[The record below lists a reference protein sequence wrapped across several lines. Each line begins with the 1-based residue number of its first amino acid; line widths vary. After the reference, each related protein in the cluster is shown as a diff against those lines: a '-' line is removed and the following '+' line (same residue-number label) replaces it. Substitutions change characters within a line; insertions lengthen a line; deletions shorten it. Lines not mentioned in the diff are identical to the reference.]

1 MKNTALFLGICLL
14 LPACVINAD
23 KYPRPRDL
31 TPAWK
36 TTSLRIL
43 AIQAE
48 PPEIQPGEPATFSAL
63 LADPN
68 GDAGGTLWVAC
79 SPEQTTPF
87 GCAIDFS
94 VLGDDTT
101 PDELAEAGV
110 IGFEPAFAP
119 VWTAPEDTLD
129 RLEEEDRAEGLGFT
143 VQATVLPPDGADPD
157 AEFDFATFESGYKRI
172 IVSEAPTPNDN
183 PFIESFSVDGVPI
196 GPDDVVE
203 VDAGQSYELSVV
215 LPDDTIQTYEYINPD
230 GMLEERIEEP
240 FVSWYA
246 TEGSAM
252 EDTTLYPFTQSDWTA
267 PELPEEQGFW
277 YAIVRDRRG
286 GLSWIV
292 RQWRVRSAP

>member
-1 MKNTALFLGICLL
+1 MKNTALIAGLCLL

-36 TTSLRIL
+36 TPSLRIL

-48 PPEIQPGEPATFSAL
+48 PPEIQPGEDATFTAL
-63 LADPN
+63 FADPE
-68 GDAGGTLWVAC
+68 GEAGGTLWVAC
-79 SPEQTTPF
+79 SPEETTPF
-87 GCAIDFS
+87 GCAIDLS
-94 VLGDDTT
+94 ILSEDAT
-101 PDELAEAGV
+101 PDDLADAGV
-110 IGFEPAFAP
+110 IGFEPTFP
-119 VWTAPEDTLD
+119 PEWTAPQDALD
-129 RLEEEDRAEGLGFT
+129 SLDDQDRAEGLGFT

-183 PFIESFSVDGVPI
+183 PIIESFSVDGVLI
-196 GPDDVVE
+196 GPDDTAE
-203 VDAGQSYELSVV
+203 VDAGQSYELGVV
-215 LPDDTIQTYEYINPD
+215 IPDTTIQTYEYINPD
-230 GMLEERIEEP
+230 GVLEERIEEP

-252 EDTTLYPFTQSDWTA
+252 EATTLYPFTQSDWTA
-267 PELPEEQGFW
+267 PDLQEEVGFW
-277 YAIVRDRRG
+277 YAVVRDRRG
-286 GLSWIV
+286 GVSWIV